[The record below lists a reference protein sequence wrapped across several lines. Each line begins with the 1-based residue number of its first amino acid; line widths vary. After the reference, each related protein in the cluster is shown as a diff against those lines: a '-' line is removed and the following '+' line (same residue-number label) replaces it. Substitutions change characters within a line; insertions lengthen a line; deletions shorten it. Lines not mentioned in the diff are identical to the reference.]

1 MLYICWAWQTTFV
14 ILDWRCYFHCDYAAE
29 GLGFENSVYWIRFD
43 EEFADKVN
51 DILLCQL
58 DFHFFRKDAD
68 VDYQFYLILTHFDD
82 MVQKFKS
89 SSPFG
94 IKYKFHLEVLFLTI
108 PIQISAFHINKGIL
122 LLLVQEFEEK
132 DTVKDLL
139 HTFLL
144 LSLTIYV
151 VELCHGVVLIM
162 FHWDILLQ
170 DAVDCPEWIVPFHV
184 FKSLAEEV

>member
-1 MLYICWAWQTTFV
+1 ML
-14 ILDWRCYFHCDYAAE
+14 
-29 GLGFENSVYWIRFD
+29 
-43 EEFADKVN
+43 
-51 DILLCQL
+51 
-58 DFHFFRKDAD
+58 
-68 VDYQFYLILTHFDD
+68 
-82 MVQKFKS
+82 QKFKS

-151 VELCHGVVLIM
+151 VELLHGVVLIM